1 MSVAQA
7 DNCCWCS
14 TTRLPRGAGMAQ
26 SGMAAKQGMDWRG
39 VTTKS
44 IPIPWSDG
52 SRDDGAAGVRP
63 YNVNVFDARQCM
75 ASISNPVVCQL
86 LATNTLS
93 DRAGA
98 VLCSCSY
105 THTTATLGCNRFD
118 RITTAQLAV
127 VEDCAWSGGGPI
139 WSVPPP
145 PGEKKLGALVV
156 AAVVPP
162 PPPLLKDFLGD
173 AMPWRCGGTA
183 MTADDDDTPSA
194 SAKA

>member
-1 MSVAQA
+1 
-7 DNCCWCS
+7 
-14 TTRLPRGAGMAQ
+14 MAQ

-44 IPIPWSDG
+44 IPWSGG
-52 SRDDGAAGVRP
+52 SRDDGAAGDRS

-75 ASISNPVVCQL
+75 ASINNPVVSQL

-105 THTTATLGCNRFD
+105 THHGNFGMATLGCNRFD
-118 RITTAQLAV
+118 RITTALLAV
-127 VEDCAWSGGGPI
+127 VEDCAWSGGGPV

-145 PGEKKLGALVV
+145 PPAKMEPLGGKKLGALVV

-162 PPPLLKDFLGD
+162 PPLLLLLKDILGD

-183 MTADDDDTPSA
+183 TFDDDDDDTPSA

>member
-1 MSVAQA
+1 
-7 DNCCWCS
+7 
-14 TTRLPRGAGMAQ
+14 MAQ

-44 IPIPWSDG
+44 IPWSGG

-75 ASISNPVVCQL
+75 ASINNPVVSQL

-105 THTTATLGCNRFD
+105 THTMATLGCNRFD
-118 RITTAQLAV
+118 RITTALQAV
-127 VEDCAWSGGGPI
+127 VEDCAWSGGGPV

-145 PGEKKLGALVV
+145 LEPLGGKKLGALVV

-162 PPPLLKDFLGD
+162 PLLLLLLLKDFLGD

-183 MTADDDDTPSA
+183 ITAAAAADDDDTPSA